1 MKVLQYEVCLMEW
14 GFLPYGQMSSLEKQ
28 GIVMTLILCMRI
40 LPKSLYLGIN
50 PGEWKNENLGISKRV
65 QHYVELKEKSKL
77 KLLKNKTL

>member
-1 MKVLQYEVCLMEW
+1 MEFSALW
-14 GFLPYGQMSSLEKQ
+14 SDELLREAGYSDD
-28 GIVMTLILCMRI
+28 LILCMRI